1 MRMKNNYKILFIIL
15 TLISIIILIDCQI
28 YFSNIHNINNT
39 EDIDIL
45 TIKIKNFTEIKDPIL
60 KFVDPINRR
69 IIYLTLASIDWKELS
84 IDIQEKY
91 IKKYG
96 IENSNILVFDPNSIE
111 LFNYNKQL
119 PVNYLTVK
127 DKETNINIF
136 YTPIKYRNQK

>member
-1 MRMKNNYKILFIIL
+1 MKNNYKILFIIL